1 MRTIISTI
9 ILVSIAVLIG
19 SFVSEDPGKVTIVI
33 AGKEIETSLVFL
45 ALVFFIGF
53 IALLFTMKIALYS
66 YHLPERMCA
75 YRNKKKK
82 INARLDLTKG
92 LIDLSEGKWAI
103 SEKKLVK
110 LAKYSDASIINY
122 LAAARAAQHQNAHD
136 RRDAYLKKAID
147 KNPEAN
153 IAVGITQAELQIS
166 HNQIEQALATLNWL
180 QKLSPKHLYVKKLL
194 AKIYIHLNDWKPFTD
209 LIPELRKHQLFNKT
223 TLDKLEIEAYLKRID
238 GLEIEPEEVVKLWES
253 VPEAL
258 KTNKEILYQYCQKL
272 LSLNDA
278 KSLEKCIHTQIDSQ
292 WDERII
298 RLYGLVDS
306 QDTSKM
312 LVFAE
317 SLLEEHNQSPM
328 LFLTLGRI
336 CMQRKLWGKAKTYFQ
351 QSLEFQATAEI
362 YQELAALHDQLNE
375 CKDANAMYKDGLNL
389 AIHG

>member
-1 MRTIISTI
+1 MKTIISTI

-19 SFVSEDPGKVTIVI
+19 SFVGEDPGKVTIAI

-45 ALVFFIGF
+45 VFIFFVGF
-53 IALLFTMKIALYS
+53 IALLFTMKIVLYF
-66 YHLPERMCA
+66 YHLPECMGA
-75 YRNKKKK
+75 YRNKQKK
-82 INARLDLTKG
+82 INARLDLTNG

-110 LAKYSDASIINY
+110 LAEYSDAKLINY

-238 GLEIEPEEVVKLWES
+238 GLETEPKEVVKLWES
-253 VPEAL
+253 VPKAL

-278 KSLEKCIHTQIDSQ
+278 KSLEKCIRTQ

-298 RLYGLVDS
+298 RLYGLVDL
-306 QDTSKM
+306 QDSSKM

-317 SLLEEHNQSPM
+317 SLLKEHNQSPM

-336 CMQRKLWGKAKTYFQ
+336 CMQRELWGKAKTYFQ
-351 QSLEFQATAEI
+351 QSLEFQATSEI
-362 YQELAALHDQLNE
+362 YQELAELHNQLNE
-375 CKDANAMYKDGLNL
+375 FDDANAMYKDGLNL
-389 AIHG
+389 VIHS

>member
-1 MRTIISTI
+1 
-9 ILVSIAVLIG
+9 
-19 SFVSEDPGKVTIVI
+19 
-33 AGKEIETSLVFL
+33 
-45 ALVFFIGF
+45 
-53 IALLFTMKIALYS
+53 
-66 YHLPERMCA
+66 
-75 YRNKKKK
+75 
-82 INARLDLTKG
+82 

-110 LAKYSDASIINY
+110 LAKYSDASLINY

-153 IAVGITQAELQIS
+153 IAVGITQAELQIA

-194 AKIYIHLNDWKPFTD
+194 AKIYIHLNDWQSFTD

-223 TLDKLEIEAYLKRID
+223 ELDKLEIEAYLKRID

-336 CMQRKLWGKAKTYFQ
+336 CMQRELWGKAKTYFQ